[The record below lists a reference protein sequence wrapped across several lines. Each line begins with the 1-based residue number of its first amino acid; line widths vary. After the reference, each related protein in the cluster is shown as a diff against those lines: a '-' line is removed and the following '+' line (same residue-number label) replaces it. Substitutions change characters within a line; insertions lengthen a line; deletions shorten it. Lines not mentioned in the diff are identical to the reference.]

1 MTKVKS
7 NGFKLILNKSTFFI
21 LLATLIA
28 SLSELTFQYLILNY
42 IEVES
47 VANISLTLNVIKFL
61 TVLGCL
67 GTHIYLLQSL
77 AKFGK
82 YGLDYL
88 KFSYKLTFLVSI
100 SFSLILVYL
109 LQHINLSFELKTLLY
124 LSAFQIPLRVLLM
137 ICQSINQYE
146 KRYKRLSHFHHL
158 PITLKLI
165 ILLSLVA
172 YFDFID
178 SKIIIWSINLS
189 LIIISLY
196 NLAQIISSYNGTLI
210 YQNIA
215 DNTKKHI
222 NNIHDSFKN
231 NFKKLLPYWYSQI
244 SSTLYM
250 IVPLFVVSNQM
261 SLYETGLFAFV
272 LIIIQSLNL
281 APTVILNKLF
291 QARLLILFENDFPEF
306 KKIYFKIRSY
316 SIYLAFLIIAPSLL
330 FYIDIITF
338 LFNNKYELI
347 YPLIYYYIL
356 FLPIK
361 FTDIAQSVVM
371 HSESMINMKY
381 KILNMGVLFLITSMT
396 IAIPL
401 YGLLGAFV
409 SYLISDFLVFVINY
423 SVINRT
429 INKKYL

>member
-1 MTKVKS
+1 MSKVKS
-7 NGFKLILNKSTFFI
+7 YDFKLILNKTSFFI

-28 SLSELTFQYLILNY
+28 ALSEFTFQYLILNY
-42 IEVES
+42 IEVKS
-47 VANISLTLNVIKFL
+47 VANIVLTLNIIKFL

-88 KFSYKLTFLVSI
+88 QFSYKLTLLVSI
-100 SFSLILVYL
+100 SLSLILVYS
-109 LQHINLSFELKTLLY
+109 LQHINLSFDLKTLLY

-137 ICQSINQYE
+137 ICQSLNQYE
-146 KRYKRLSHFHHL
+146 KRYKRLSHYHHL

-165 ILLSLVA
+165 ILLLLAA

-178 SKIIIWSINLS
+178 SKMIIWSINLS
-189 LIIISLY
+189 LIILSLS
-196 NLAQIISSYNGTLI
+196 NIAQIINSYNGSMI

-215 DNTKKHI
+215 DNKKKRI
-222 NNIHDSFKN
+222 NNIHCSFKN
-231 NFKKLLPYWYSQI
+231 NFNKLLPYWYSQI

-250 IVPLFVVSNQM
+250 VVPLFIVSNQM
-261 SLYETGLFAFV
+261 SSYDTGLFAFV
-272 LIIIQSLNL
+272 LIIVQSLNL
-281 APTVILNKLF
+281 APTVILNRLF
-291 QARLLILFENDFPEF
+291 QARLLISFENDFPEF

-316 SIYLAFLIIAPSLL
+316 IIYFAFLIIVPSLL

-347 YPLIYYYIL
+347 YPFIYYYIL

-361 FTDIAQSVVM
+361 FTDIVQSVVM
-371 HSESMINMKY
+371 HSESMINIKY
-381 KILNMGVLFLITSMT
+381 KILNIGVLFLITSMT
-396 IAIPL
+396 IAVPL

-409 SYLISDFLVFVINY
+409 SYLISDFLVSVINY

>member
-1 MTKVKS
+1 
-7 NGFKLILNKSTFFI
+7 
-21 LLATLIA
+21 
-28 SLSELTFQYLILNY
+28 
-42 IEVES
+42 
-47 VANISLTLNVIKFL
+47 
-61 TVLGCL
+61 
-67 GTHIYLLQSL
+67 
-77 AKFGK
+77 
-82 YGLDYL
+82 
-88 KFSYKLTFLVSI
+88 
-100 SFSLILVYL
+100 
-109 LQHINLSFELKTLLY
+109 
-124 LSAFQIPLRVLLM
+124 
-137 ICQSINQYE
+137 
-146 KRYKRLSHFHHL
+146 
-158 PITLKLI
+158 
-165 ILLSLVA
+165 
-172 YFDFID
+172 
-178 SKIIIWSINLS
+178 
-189 LIIISLY
+189 
-196 NLAQIISSYNGTLI
+196 
-210 YQNIA
+210 
-215 DNTKKHI
+215 
-222 NNIHDSFKN
+222 
-231 NFKKLLPYWYSQI
+231 
-244 SSTLYM
+244 M

-272 LIIIQSLNL
+272 LIIIQLLNL

-316 SIYLAFLIIAPSLL
+316 SIYFAFLIIAPSLL

-347 YPLIYYYIL
+347 YPLIYFYIL

-361 FTDIAQSVVM
+361 FTDIVQSVVM